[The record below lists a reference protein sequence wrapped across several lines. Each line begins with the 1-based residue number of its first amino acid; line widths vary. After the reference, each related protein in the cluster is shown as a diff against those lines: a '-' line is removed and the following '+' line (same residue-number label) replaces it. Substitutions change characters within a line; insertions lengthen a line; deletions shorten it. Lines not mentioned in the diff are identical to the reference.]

1 MLQSLMHATDFIN
14 EIYMT
19 RSVYDYLR
27 SISLSLLT
35 LDMIGMFNCLD
46 KHSFFLS
53 FSLIYMYTLNTITL
67 YWRAIVFYD
76 VY

>member
-46 KHSFFLS
+46 KHSFF
-53 FSLIYMYTLNTITL
+53 
-67 YWRAIVFYD
+67 
-76 VY
+76 

>member
-1 MLQSLMHATDFIN
+1 MLSNCLKYLLFLIYDIKHKMLQSLMHAADFIN

-46 KHSFFLS
+46 KHSFF
-53 FSLIYMYTLNTITL
+53 
-67 YWRAIVFYD
+67 
-76 VY
+76 